1 MKIKNSVFITLLFVT
16 SQMSLLNA
24 SAAPSCEP
32 SNLRSLVKRIRL
44 VNQRLERMER
54 RTLIAVNR
62 LHKRARY
69 GVHSVEREIQHL
81 SQQYSR
87 ALAAC
92 DEGNRRACS
101 NAEITR
107 ELIEGLQ
114 ETKEMTIPSNVN
126 RLTNLYWK
134 RLRRFSRPIQ
144 RKLKRAKNFIR
155 HCL

>member
-1 MKIKNSVFITLLFVT
+1 
-16 SQMSLLNA
+16 MSLQT
-24 SAAPSCEP
+24 AAAMPLCEP
-32 SNLRSLVKRIRL
+32 GNLRSLVKRIDL
-44 VNQRLERMER
+44 VEQRLERMER
-54 RTLIAVNR
+54 RTQIAVNQ

-69 GVHSVEREIQHL
+69 GVRSVEREIQRL
-81 SQQYSR
+81 SRQYSSE
-87 ALAAC
+87 LAAC

-134 RLRRFSRPIQ
+134 RFNLLSRPIQ
-144 RKLKRAKNFIR
+144 RKLKRAKKFIR
-155 HCL
+155 VCL